1 MVNMNNNKD
10 KQSGD
15 MRQFKDD
22 LEAVMERVEEINEK
36 MYDFEANK
44 RNNLIF
50 YGLPNEN
57 REVQTALQQKII
69 HIMKTNMGI
78 RRDIP
83 VAKVRLMVR
92 RLRPHSMSDCRCVGC
107 TQDPRWPAVSQSL
120 SHSR

>member
-1 MVNMNNNKD
+1 MNNNKD
-10 KQSGD
+10 KQSDD

-50 YGLPNEN
+50 YGLPNET
-57 REVQTALQQKII
+57 REVQTALQQKITQ
-69 HIMKTNMGI
+69 IMKTSMGI

-83 VAKVRLMVR
+83 VSKVR
-92 RLRPHSMSDCRCVGC
+92 
-107 TQDPRWPAVSQSL
+107 
-120 SHSR
+120 

>member
-10 KQSGD
+10 RQAGD

-22 LEAVMERVEEINEK
+22 LESVMERVEEINEK

-50 YGLPNEN
+50 YGLPNES
-57 REVQTALQQKII
+57 REVQSALLQKIT
-69 HIMKTNMGI
+69 HIIKTSMGI

-83 VAKVRLMVR
+83 VAKVKL
-92 RLRPHSMSDCRCVGC
+92 L
-107 TQDPRWPAVSQSL
+107 
-120 SHSR
+120 

>member
-92 RLRPHSMSDCRCVGC
+92 RLR
-107 TQDPRWPAVSQSL
+107 
-120 SHSR
+120 SRTV